1 MRDAI
6 VVGVRRTAELFL
18 ERMIWSLAGLVVALA
33 VAAAAWRYSLTPGGF
48 YDRETYAMSSSTHR
62 RYATASLAFASY
74 FAATYAFRLETAGIA
89 GLALYALIAVFY
101 ATSFLQGAPD
111 E

>member
-1 MRDAI
+1 M
-6 VVGVRRTAELFL
+6 L
-18 ERMIWSLAGLVVALA
+18 WSLVGLVVALL
-33 VAAAAWRYSLTPGGF
+33 VGTVAWRRSRSPGGF
-48 YDRETYAMSSSTHR
+48 YDREWYAMDRASHK
-62 RYATASLAFASY
+62 RYAVVSLVFALY
-74 FAATYAFRLETAGIA
+74 FAAAYLFRLAYGGIA